1 MSAAEPVTVHILDR
15 EYLIAC
21 TPDERDGLLAA
32 ASYLDG
38 KMREVR
44 AAARAPG
51 SERIAV
57 LAALNIAH
65 ELVTLKHHNQGEAS
79 MISQHMQ
86 ALKIKLDSALAGSI
100 K

>member
-51 SERIAV
+51 AERIAV

-65 ELVTLKHHNQGEAS
+65 ELVTLKQHNQSEAS
-79 MISQHMQ
+79 TISQHMQ

>member
-51 SERIAV
+51 AERIAV

-65 ELVTLKHHNQGEAS
+65 ELVTLKQHKQSEAS

>member
-21 TPDERDGLLAA
+21 TSDERDGLLAA
-32 ASYLDG
+32 AGYLDG

-51 SERIAV
+51 AERIAV

-65 ELVTLKHHNQGEAS
+65 ELVTLKQHSQSEAN

>member
-21 TPDERDGLLAA
+21 TPEERDGLLAA

-51 SERIAV
+51 AERIAV

-65 ELVTLKHHNQGEAS
+65 ELVTLKQHNQSEAGA
-79 MISQHMQ
+79 ISQHMH